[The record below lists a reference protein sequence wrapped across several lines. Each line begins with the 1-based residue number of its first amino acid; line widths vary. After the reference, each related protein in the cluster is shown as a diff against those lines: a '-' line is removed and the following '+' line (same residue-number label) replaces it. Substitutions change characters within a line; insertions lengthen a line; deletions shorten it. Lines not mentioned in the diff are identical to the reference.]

1 MAQPLPLGDHRMNST
16 LMPWSRLVLALCTVV
31 LAAWAGAVLS
41 SGPLDGPALLR
52 LGLAICGAMACGVA
66 AALNSY
72 RDLERRGTGSTD
84 NGDPTIEIGIPG
96 VPGAAPAPAYG
107 PLKILGGFI
116 GAAGML
122 VAIAAVGLLW
132 SRASVPTEATSASP
146 AELAADSSEPTP
158 SQPTA
163 LQNASAVP
171 IALATSIAPG
181 HGAVRAVLRSVDAS
195 RARRECLAQVES
207 AHLFL
212 GLARQAE
219 SAGAYTRSTNPQIKR
234 MLDGRPVDP
243 RTLQHIALR
252 MWEQRSAPDRGP
264 QWWSAQYARCEQAL
278 MAGSSYVVRG

>member
-1 MAQPLPLGDHRMNST
+1 VAQPLQLGGHRMSST

-41 SGPLDGPALLR
+41 SGPLDGGALLR
-52 LGLAICGAMACGVA
+52 LGLVMCGAMACGVA
-66 AALNSY
+66 AALHSY
-72 RDLERRGTGSTD
+72 RDLERRGPGSAD
-84 NGDPTIEIGIPG
+84 NGDPTIEIG
-96 VPGAAPAPAYG
+96 AAGPAGPPAPVYG

-116 GAAGML
+116 GAAGSL
-122 VAIAAVGLLW
+122 VAVAAAGLLW
-132 SRASVPTEATSASP
+132 SRASVPPVVESAPGAALVAAS
-146 AELAADSSEPTP
+146 AESTP
-158 SQPTA
+158 PEPTA
-163 LQNASAVP
+163 LQSASAVP
-171 IALATSIAPG
+171 IALATSIAPS
-181 HGAVRAVLRSVDAS
+181 HGTVRAVLRSADAS

-212 GLARQAE
+212 NIARQAD
-219 SAGAYTRSTNPQIKR
+219 SPGAYTRSTNPQIKR

-278 MAGSSYVVRG
+278 MTGSNYVVRG